1 MMVSLA
7 LRLLPV
13 WRWIKANPLLCL
25 CAVLALW
32 GAWERSGRLK
42 ALDQRNECRAASQ
55 TAAAQTKTMR
65 EQERRQYEEKARHA
79 DQEHNEALADARAA
93 ADAYIRSHRVRPS
106 GYQRPAEPI
115 SQAGV
120 AAEPSPVPSAGFVAV
135 SDADV
140 QACTAATVYAV
151 TAHNYLLEI
160 TER

>member
-1 MMVSLA
+1 MIPTIIATLPRFIAKHYKSLA
-7 LRLLPV
+7 FAL
-13 WRWIKANPLLCL
+13 
-25 CAVLALW
+25 LALF
-32 GAWERSGRLK
+32 
-42 ALDQRNECRAASQ
+42 ALYQRHEANKWHDRAIACQTASQ
-55 TAAAQTKTMR
+55 AAAAQTKAMR
-65 EQERRQYEEKARHA
+65 AAERRQYEEQARHA
-79 DQEHNEALADARAA
+79 DQEHTEALADARAA